1 MDTRPDCCTRSGVG
15 RQACNGVSELKLSTF
30 DFETERLHLRLLDGG
45 DEALFQSLYTDAE
58 TMRFIA
64 PPLSEQGAAKSFQK
78 IVVRQRE
85 PSLGGRFLA
94 ILEKE
99 TQQPVGICGTSQY
112 DVDARRVEV
121 GIVLRPE
128 ARARGVA
135 REALT
140 ALVKR
145 IFVGWPVDEIWVQ
158 CSTEYPAV
166 ERMVLSVGFRPC
178 TEVTVGPGIL
188 SKRIWSVHRSR

>member
-1 MDTRPDCCTRSGVG
+1 M
-15 RQACNGVSELKLSTF
+15 SEIKLSTF
-30 DFETERLHLRLLDGG
+30 DFETERFLLRPLVAG
-45 DEALFQSLYTDAE
+45 DSALFQGLYTDAD

-64 PPLSEQGAAKSFQK
+64 PPLSVERAEKSFQK

-85 PSLGGRFLA
+85 SSLNGRFLA
-94 ILEKE
+94 ILGKK
-99 TQQPVGICGTSQY
+99 TQQPLGICGTSQY

-128 ARARGVA
+128 ARAMGVA
-135 REALT
+135 REALA

-166 ERMVLSVGFRPC
+166 ERMVLSVGFTPR
-178 TEVTVGPGIL
+178 TEIAEEQGGLP
-188 SKRIWSVHRSR
+188 KRIWSVHRSS